1 MESFMNITVKICG
14 ITRLEDAMSAV
25 EAGADWLGFMLY
37 EKSPRAVTLG
47 QVEQI
52 ATQLPGA
59 VMRVGVFVDP
69 PEELVWEAI
78 EAGVNALQFHG
89 EESPEFCH
97 KFGLK
102 TIKAFRVRDA
112 TSLIPLSAYE
122 TEAWLLDSYVPGK
135 LGGTGAKFNWALATE
150 AKKLGNSI
158 ILAGGLTP
166 ENVGEAVAMVRP
178 FAVDVSSG
186 VELTPG
192 KKDRCKMKTF
202 VEAARAGAS
211 STR

>member
-14 ITRLEDAMSAV
+14 ITRLEDAMAAV

-52 ATQLPGA
+52 ATQLPA
-59 VMRVGVFVDP
+59 AIMRVGVFVDP
-69 PEELVWEAI
+69 AEELVWEAI

-112 TSLIPLSAYE
+112 SSLIPLSAYE

-166 ENVGEAVAMVRP
+166 DNVRDAVAMVRP

-186 VELTPG
+186 VEMAPG
-192 KKDRCKMKTF
+192 KKDHGKMKAF

-211 STR
+211 RTR